1 MIGAFFKE
9 KVAHDKHVLGS
20 VNFCRLERFFW
31 FAQNFDP
38 SNKKSIRYGITIMQH
53 LSMVKPGGGRGEG
66 GNCSPA
72 SPPLNTAL
80 KCALG

>member
-38 SNKKSIRYGITIMQH
+38 SNKKSIGYGITIMQH
-53 LSMVKPGGGRGEG
+53 LSMVKPGGGG
-66 GNCSPA
+66 GGGGGRVATAPLP
-72 SPPLNTAL
+72 PPL
-80 KCALG
+80 